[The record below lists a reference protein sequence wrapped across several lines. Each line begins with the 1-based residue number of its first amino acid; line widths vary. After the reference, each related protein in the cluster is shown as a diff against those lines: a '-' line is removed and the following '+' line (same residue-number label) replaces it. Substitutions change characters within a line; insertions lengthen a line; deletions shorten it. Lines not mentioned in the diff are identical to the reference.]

1 MGRQNILKER
11 ERARLHAKQHPLEV
25 VYRGMMQRC
34 GHWKSGNKRTHIQ
47 RRYEYRGVRVCEE
60 WRHGFKKFEAWGLSH
75 GWKKGLQIDR
85 INNDGD
91 YSPSNCRFVTP
102 KENSNNRSNS
112 GVIAY
117 KGESIRLID
126 FIEIAKTKGIKPST
140 VRSMIRMGW
149 KVEEILSIENGRKCE
164 REGRRMGNPKYLFNC
179 NGELLTIAQLA
190 KLAGLSKY
198 GTYHRLVKQGMTA
211 EQLFSTPKRTHTNEK
226 LRSHKP
232 A

>member
-117 KGESIRLID
+117 KGEST
-126 FIEIAKTKGIKPST
+126 TKD
-140 VRSMIRMGW
+140 
-149 KVEEILSIENGRKCE
+149 
-164 REGRRMGNPKYLFNC
+164 
-179 NGELLTIAQLA
+179 
-190 KLAGLSKY
+190 
-198 GTYHRLVKQGMTA
+198 GTYHRLVKQGMTV